1 MNALGELSTDLTTPL
16 PAREILN
23 CFEELSKG
31 RCSLPELNRWVL
43 ERCRSD
49 GSAASGVLLLLEDY
63 GSAGKLRQYDFRP
76 LQRELQ
82 RLAFDHDQQV
92 QGPFHESDT
101 GPSSPQMGRVDLDP
115 TGDLVVVAPVA
126 EDDIDDDAASGGRPG
141 APVGPTTVLRGR
153 YVLQDEIGRGGVGTV
168 YRALDRN
175 RAGLPHEHQ
184 YVALK
189 VLRDEHAHRSD
200 ALNALRR
207 EFHQAQSL
215 SHPGIVNVFDFDH
228 DNGTY
233 FVTMEL
239 LDGEPLGALMRRVRS
254 HTLPREVAIRI
265 LRELGDAIAY
275 AHERDVLHMDLK
287 PGNVMVA
294 PQGQVRV
301 LDFGLAQTFMA
312 EPWISDSQPI
322 PPAATPAYASC
333 ERLLGELPDV
343 RDDIYS
349 FACLAYEVLS
359 GEHPFDRRSA
369 LVARGE
375 GCKPRRIRGLS
386 RRQWRALKRGLAW
399 AREDRPDS
407 MQELLDDLASPST
420 ASRRSTRQA
429 VRPRRR
435 IARRP
440 LAALALLVLGVAA
453 ALSWSRLPND
463 LREAVAERAAAAGQT
478 FAQTIDAARTW
489 ATAWLATFSDDA
501 EPRAASVTPPT
512 PASAPQI
519 DPAGPVVAPP
529 PPPPQGDVPGSPQA
543 EVAAAPQ
550 VEDPAPETPRVAP
563 AATHESPE
571 PVAADPA
578 PLDKALPAVPLRAG
592 GGPGM
597 LEFTSDTFQV
607 SESGATARLSVRRRG
622 GAAGEISFGWH
633 TVDDSALA
641 GEDYAPVTVREVMAP
656 GQTTA
661 TLLVPIVADAVAEH
675 TELLDVVI
683 EDVSGAR
690 LGSVTRVP
698 VIIVDDD

>member
-43 ERCRSD
+43 ERCRND
-49 GSAASGVLLLLEDY
+49 HSAASGVLLLLEDY
-63 GSAGKLRQYDFRP
+63 GSAGKLKQYDFRP

-101 GPSSPQMGRVDLDP
+101 GPSSPPMGRVKKDLDP

-126 EDDIDDDAASGGRPG
+126 DDDIDDDAASSGRPG

-175 RAGLPHEHQ
+175 RAGLQHEQQ

-189 VLRDEHAHRSD
+189 VLRDEHAHRPE

-254 HTLPREVAIRI
+254 HKLPREVAIRI

-294 PQGQVRV
+294 PQGHVRV

-312 EPWISDSQPI
+312 EPWISDSQPL

-333 ERLLGELPDV
+333 ERLLGDLPDV

-369 LVARGE
+369 LVARSE

-420 ASRRSTRQA
+420 ASRRSTRQG

-435 IARRP
+435 IIAWRP
-440 LAALALLVLGVAA
+440 LAALALLALGVAA

-463 LREAVAERAAAAGQT
+463 LREAVGERAAATGRT

-489 ATAWLATFSDDA
+489 ATARLANLPDDT
-501 EPRAASVTPPT
+501 EPRAASV
-512 PASAPQI
+512 
-519 DPAGPVVAPP
+519 
-529 PPPPQGDVPGSPQA
+529 
-543 EVAAAPQ
+543 
-550 VEDPAPETPRVAP
+550 
-563 AATHESPE
+563 
-571 PVAADPA
+571 A
-578 PLDKALPAVPLRAG
+578 PLDSRQRAADRLRGSGRRTAPAPGGRPRLAPGAG
-592 GGPGM
+592 CGLAPGG
-597 LEFTSDTFQV
+597 SHC
-607 SESGATARLSVRRRG
+607 SGDPRRG
-622 GAAGEISFGWH
+622 SC
-633 TVDDSALA
+633 
-641 GEDYAPVTVREVMAP
+641 R
-656 GQTTA
+656 
-661 TLLVPIVADAVAEH
+661 DA
-675 TELLDVVI
+675 
-683 EDVSGAR
+683 
-690 LGSVTRVP
+690 
-698 VIIVDDD
+698 